1 MTYLFIVLIKYQINN
16 YPQHPTDSMKGQQA
30 ITLRAALPQRGLIG
44 VLAPFHYA
52 SVTLRDAERPA
63 ILMAGALSRKES
75 MPRHNKAEPPKIV
88 LKKIK

>member
-52 SVTLRDAERPA
+52 SVTLPGCRAASYSYGWKNSGVNGRA
-63 ILMAGALSRKES
+63 VGTR
-75 MPRHNKAEPPKIV
+75 
-88 LKKIK
+88 